1 MKRNMKRA
9 LVAFAITAVVLTA
22 SVAADDKAVEQT
34 IAKLER
40 AWVSAIVDKD
50 LVMLD
55 ELLAAEFTGTGP
67 NGVTFSKGIAIADLK
82 SGSYVVDKMSLDE
95 ISVNVFGD
103 TAVAFT
109 SQEEKSRYG
118 DKDFSGHHHFTNVW
132 VKRNGNWQVVAS
144 HGSRFGLPRFESKE
158 LPWGEGEFDLLSH

>member
-1 MKRNMKRA
+1 MKRA
-9 LVAFAITAVVLTA
+9 LMGLAITVLVL
-22 SVAADDKAVEQT
+22 SVSAAAENNRSVEQT
-34 IAKLER
+34 IAQLER
-40 AWVSAIVDKD
+40 AWVAAIVDKD

-55 ELLAAEFTGTGP
+55 ELLAPEFNGTGP
-67 NGVTFSKGIAIADLK
+67 NAVTYSKGIAIADLK
-82 SGSYVVDKMSLDE
+82 SGAYVVDKMSVDE

-109 SQEEKSRYG
+109 SQEEKSKYG
-118 DKDFSGHHHFTNVW
+118 NQDFSGHYHFTNVW

-144 HGSRFGLPRFESKE
+144 HGSRFGMPRFESSE

>member
-1 MKRNMKRA
+1 MKRA
-9 LVAFAITAVVLTA
+9 LVAFAIVVLTL
-22 SVAADDKAVEQT
+22 SVSVVVGGEGKSVEQT
-34 IAKLER
+34 IAQLER

-50 LVMLD
+50 VIML
-55 ELLAAEFTGTGP
+55 EQLLAPEFNGTGP
-67 NGVTFSKGIAIADLK
+67 NAVMYSRAVAIADLK
-82 SGSYVVDKMSLDE
+82 SGAYVVDRMSLDE

-118 DKDFSGHHHFTNVW
+118 DTDFSGHYHFTNVW

-144 HGSRFGLPRFESKE
+144 HGSRFGMPRLESSE
-158 LPWGEGEFDLLSH
+158 LPWGQGEFDLLPH

>member
-1 MKRNMKRA
+1 
-9 LVAFAITAVVLTA
+9 VAFAITVFALTP

-40 AWVSAIVDKD
+40 AWVSAIIDKD
-50 LVMLD
+50 LGMLD
-55 ELLAAEFTGTGP
+55 ELLAPEFAGTGP

-118 DKDFSGHHHFTNVW
+118 DKDFSGRYHFTNVW

-144 HGSRFGLPRFESKE
+144 HGSRFGLPRFESIE

>member
-1 MKRNMKRA
+1 MKRV
-9 LVAFAITAVVLTA
+9 LVVFAITVLALTA
-22 SVAADDKAVEQT
+22 SVAADNKAVEQT

-50 LVMLD
+50 LGMLD
-55 ELLAAEFTGTGP
+55 ELLAPEFTGTGA

-118 DKDFSGHHHFTNVW
+118 DKDFSGHYHFTNVW
-132 VKRNGNWQVVAS
+132 VKRNGNWQAVAS
-144 HGSRFGLPRFESKE
+144 HGSRFGLPRFESSE